1 MSRYSKELEAYHVE
15 RVRGVMTVR
24 PNATGSEIVRFL
36 EKSNTPLS
44 LHPSYVRKLQKK
56 VVGERMHRARNIN
69 INLRIAEIQDKKR
82 IIDERLWEESADKT
96 NPGVVRVMALKQL
109 IENEEKILKMEM
121 ESGIIERRLGTV
133 EVQHTRKLSPDQMQA
148 VIATMKLWGIVKDEQ
163 GEPIQPTP
171 QTYSLPSPAPT
182 VTVTQP
188 HVTPPPAPSVLA
200 GDGSGSPVKS

>member
-82 IIDERLWEESADKT
+82 LIDERLWDESNDKT
-96 NPGVVRVMALKQL
+96 NPGVVRVMALQQL
-109 IENEEKILKMEM
+109 LKNEEIILKMEM
-121 ESGIIERRLGTV
+121 DSGFIDRKLGTV
-133 EVQHTRKLSPDQMQA
+133 EVNHIRRLSPEQMEA
-148 VIATMKLWGIVKDEQ
+148 IVATMKLWGIVKDQ
-163 GEPIQPTP
+163 PEPIQVTA
-171 QTYSLPSPAPT
+171 QTYTLPPKPDQISPPNE
-182 VTVTQP
+182 
-188 HVTPPPAPSVLA
+188 TPPLSNPVTATSL
-200 GDGSGSPVKS
+200 GSLGESGLS